1 MGVRAFGV
9 DEEVQRLDK
18 KLTARPKPRNVSF
31 SEHGS
36 KLSQGLQTVKQTL
49 ESIAKDNSLAD
60 SDMLVLAI
68 ELPEGEKIQDKKD
81 FFDSNGMRVRA
92 VKSVRSAVVTS
103 TNSQFQSLKRR
114 VEAYAHNG
122 AGKTHFNHVD
132 NFMPFIGAD
141 KGSSE
146 LRKTM
151 NADTPPDMLDVQ
163 LMLPP
168 NLDSAVYDVALPKL
182 IAKIQSTQGQIQ
194 EDTYYLSDNTP
205 VIRAIIDLDTLT
217 LNPDTKPTD
226 LSRFYISHAGIIQL
240 FLSRGRTLSYKQTT
254 APSPISI
261 PEFFSASKF
270 LTASFPGF
278 PVFLI
283 SIGYTVP
290 LYSKIRS
297 ISLPSVSR

>member
-1 MGVRAFGV
+1 MNMNQKNHLWIP

-49 ESIAKDNSLAD
+49 ESVAKDNSLAD
-60 SDMLVLAI
+60 SDMLVFAI

-92 VKSVRSAVVTS
+92 VKSVRSAIVTS

-114 VEAYAHNG
+114 VESYAHNG
-122 AGKTHFNHVD
+122 AGRTHFDHVD

-163 LMLPP
+163 LMLLP
-168 NLDSAVYDVALPKL
+168 NLDNEAYNAALPKL
-182 IAKIQSTQGQIQ
+182 IAKIQETQGQWTKVNKV
-194 EDTYYLSDNTP
+194 DTEKRKKN
-205 VIRAIIDLDTLT
+205 
-217 LNPDTKPTD
+217 
-226 LSRFYISHAGIIQL
+226 
-240 FLSRGRTLSYKQTT
+240 
-254 APSPISI
+254 
-261 PEFFSASKF
+261 
-270 LTASFPGF
+270 
-278 PVFLI
+278 
-283 SIGYTVP
+283 
-290 LYSKIRS
+290 
-297 ISLPSVSR
+297 